1 MKRAIKATAIA
12 GLLAICALPAMAQS
26 SGTPVPAVKAQDHGP
41 ERPSDST
48 GQPQDS
54 MRAMMRQM
62 MDEMMQEGS
71 HADGSSA
78 ERDGGYRGGRDRMGP
93 RERDRMLEDRTR
105 MGPRMMHGAAVRM
118 MFAIV
123 DANGDGSVSQ
133 SEIED
138 FVDRIFSAIDEN
150 GDGRVDMEEIQTFFH
165 GPGNR
170 EAD

>member
-1 MKRAIKATAIA
+1 
-12 GLLAICALPAMAQS
+12 
-26 SGTPVPAVKAQDHGP
+26 
-41 ERPSDST
+41 
-48 GQPQDS
+48 
-54 MRAMMRQM
+54 
-62 MDEMMQEGS
+62 
-71 HADGSSA
+71 
-78 ERDGGYRGGRDRMGP
+78 
-93 RERDRMLEDRTR
+93 MLEDRTR